1 MKKRYM
7 LVAMYQDGSVRGCC
21 TSHTAAKVVHTYEC
35 DQRCW
40 WVYEDADFYVIDKDF
55 TVTDRRILRET
66 AEITEYLPEAE
77 AHIIPYKTWYQ
88 LTHTD
93 IGSFK

>member
-1 MKKRYM
+1 MKKRFM
-7 LVAMYQDGSVRGCC
+7 LIAVYPDGSVRGCC
-21 TSHTAAKVVHTYEC
+21 TSHTVEKIVRSYEC
-35 DQRCW
+35 DQKYW
-40 WVYEDADFYVIDKDF
+40 WVYEEADFYVIDKDF

-66 AEITEYLPEAE
+66 AEITEYLTEAE
-77 AHIIPYKTWYQ
+77 AHIIPYKTWFG